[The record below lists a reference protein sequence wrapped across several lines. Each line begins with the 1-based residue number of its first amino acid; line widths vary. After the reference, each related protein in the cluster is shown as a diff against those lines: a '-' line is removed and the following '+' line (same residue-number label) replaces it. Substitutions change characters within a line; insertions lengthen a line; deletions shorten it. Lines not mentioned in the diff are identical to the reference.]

1 MFISVILSAAPPRL
15 FQSRDPR
22 ARSRR
27 TPRIFLL
34 FMLHQGV
41 LTIPHHAGVKV
52 RRGAQ
57 QSDKK
62 SNSIAERQKKQRQA
76 RERRLRPS
84 PSSHGPAPRIVEEA
98 RTAGTSEGLTKGAV
112 PYEEIN
118 GVDGTRATNSHKPS
132 WRLTN
137 SFTTPGPYIQVK
149 CLSLSS

>member
-1 MFISVILSAAPPRL
+1 
-15 FQSRDPR
+15 
-22 ARSRR
+22 
-27 TPRIFLL
+27 
-34 FMLHQGV
+34 MLHQGV

-118 GVDGTRATNSHKPS
+118 GLMGQ
-132 WRLTN
+132 
-137 SFTTPGPYIQVK
+137 G
-149 CLSLSS
+149 